1 MSIKVMLQQM
11 IDYHVTAT
19 RKVWDVIEP
28 LGDELFV
35 REHDYSIGSIRNHMV
50 HLISVDAAWLNGLRG
65 NPREAFRWI
74 QGAEY
79 ATIATARAR
88 AEIGLD
94 DLHQQV
100 SAWDEAALLAQPA
113 TLAESRWQVLVH
125 LTTHGVDHRSQVLPL
140 VAAAGGHTFPHDFI
154 MHVWGWPAPPQH

>member
-50 HLISVDAAWLNGLRG
+50 HL
-65 NPREAFRWI
+65 
-74 QGAEY
+74 
-79 ATIATARAR
+79 
-88 AEIGLD
+88 
-94 DLHQQV
+94 
-100 SAWDEAALLAQPA
+100 
-113 TLAESRWQVLVH
+113 
-125 LTTHGVDHRSQVLPL
+125 TTHGVDHRSQVLPL